1 MAAAPANAAAA
12 LVLLTNTS
20 GKLAE
25 LAFDLG
31 QLVGATNDANCFL
44 FTQDK
49 NGDGHSV
56 LFVSA
61 ATASASA
68 GVLTIARAM
77 AAIGIAVY
85 RYVCSTTEIQ
95 YFNGPDATGVFTQY
109 AVTPTD
115 VEWIDGIRAMMAQ
128 TPHA

>member
-12 LVLLTNTS
+12 LALLITTTN
-20 GKLAE
+20 KLDY

-31 QLVGATNDANCFL
+31 QIAGATNDANCFL
-44 FTQDK
+44 FTTDK
-49 NGDGHSV
+49 NGDGHGA

-68 GVLTIARAM
+68 GVLAIARAM
-77 AAIGIAVY
+77 AAIGLVVY

-95 YFNGPDATGVFTQY
+95 AFGGPDATGVFTQY

-115 VEWIDGIRAMMAQ
+115 VEWIDGIHAMMTV